1 MKIVINDIS
10 FQNPERGFVVN
21 AGTLSFSVIVYTGCA
36 IAAVALLM
44 LRRFLPLFGQ
54 AELGGPKVTKYLS
67 AAFFLFLWLFY
78 IVLSILQC
86 YGYISSPF

>member
-1 MKIVINDIS
+1 MIS

-21 AGTLSFSVIVYTGCA
+21 AGTLSFSVIVYTCCA

-44 LRRFLPLFGQ
+44 LRRFLPLFGK

-67 AAFFLFLWLFY
+67 AAFFLFLWVLY